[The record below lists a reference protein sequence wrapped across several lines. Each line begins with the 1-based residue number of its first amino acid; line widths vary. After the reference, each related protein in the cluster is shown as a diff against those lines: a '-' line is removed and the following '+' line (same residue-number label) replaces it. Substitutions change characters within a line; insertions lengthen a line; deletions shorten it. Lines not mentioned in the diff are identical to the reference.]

1 MKTWV
6 EIDGSFGE
14 GGGQV
19 VRTSLTLSAL
29 TGRPVAIH
37 NIRKNRPNPG
47 LAPQHLTNVLAL
59 AEICDAKVEGAEIG
73 SMKLLFEPQCKP
85 RAGRYVFDVTEAAQN
100 GSAGSVTL
108 ILQTLLLPLALAN
121 SKSHLVLRGG
131 TNVAWS
137 PPYEYIAHVFL
148 PTLERMGIKVQCQ
161 LNAPGFY
168 PVGGGEITVEI
179 FGSQGFNTAS
189 LMPIKLIERGNL
201 RRIWGNATACNL
213 PAHIPQRMADR
224 AGAILKST
232 GFSAEITPR
241 RERCVGSGAGIFL
254 TVQYEHVL
262 AGFFA
267 LGEPGKPSEQVAE
280 EVCTYLI
287 DHHESGASVERYL
300 ADQLLLP
307 MSLADGVSEFKT
319 GCISSH
325 LITNAHIIRQFV
337 AVRIFIDADVG
348 EPGSVVVSGAAVF

>member
-19 VRTSLTLSAL
+19 IRTSLTLAAL

-37 NIRKNRPNPG
+37 NIRKNRRNPG

-73 SMKLLFEPQCKP
+73 SMELMFEPQSKP
-85 RAGRYVFDVTEAAQN
+85 RSGRYVFDVTETAQK

-108 ILQTLLLPLALAN
+108 ILQTLLLPLALINA
-121 SKSHLVLRGG
+121 KSHLVLRGG

-148 PTLERMGIKVQCQ
+148 PMLERMGIKAKYQ
-161 LNAPGFY
+161 LNTRGFY
-168 PVGGGEITVEI
+168 PVGGGEISVEI
-179 FGSQGFNTAS
+179 FGSAS
-189 LMPIKLIERGNL
+189 VMPIKLNERGNL
-201 RRIWGNATACNL
+201 LRIWGNATACNL

-224 AGAILKST
+224 AGTILKSS
-232 GFSAEITPR
+232 GFSAEITPSS
-241 RERCVGSGAGIFL
+241 ERCAGSGAGIFL
-254 TVQYEHVL
+254 TVQYEHAL
-262 AGFFA
+262 AGFSA
-267 LGEPGKPSEQVAE
+267 LGKPGKPSEEVAE
-280 EVCTYLI
+280 EVCAYLI
-287 DHHESGASVERYL
+287 EYHKSGASVDRYL

-307 MSLADGVSEFKT
+307 ISLAEGVSEFKT
-319 GCISSH
+319 DFISSH
-325 LITNAHIIRQFV
+325 LVTNAHIIRQFI
-337 AVRIFIDADVG
+337 AVDIFFDAEVG
-348 EPGSVVVSGAAVF
+348 EPGSVVVSGAAAVYF

>member
-19 VRTSLTLSAL
+19 IRTSLTLSAL
-29 TGRPVAIH
+29 TGRPVTIH
-37 NIRKNRPNPG
+37 NIRKNRKNPG

-73 SMKLLFEPQCKP
+73 SMKLLFEPKTKP
-85 RAGRYVFDVTEAAQN
+85 RADRYVFDVTEAAQK

-121 SKSHLVLRGG
+121 AKSHLVLRGG

-137 PPYEYIAHVFL
+137 PPYEYIANVFL
-148 PTLERMGIKVQCQ
+148 PTLEHMGIKAQCR
-161 LNAPGFY
+161 LNARGFY

-179 FGSQGFNTAS
+179 FGSVS
-189 LMPIKLIERGNL
+189 LMPLKLNERGNL
-201 RRIWGNATACNL
+201 QRIWGNATACNL

-224 AGAILKST
+224 AGAILKSS

-254 TVQYEHVL
+254 TVQYEHAL
-262 AGFFA
+262 AGFSA
-267 LGEPGKPSEQVAE
+267 LGKPGKPSEEVAE
-280 EVCTYLI
+280 EMCDNLI
-287 DHHESGASVERYL
+287 EHHESGASVDRYL

-319 GCISSH
+319 DCISSH
-325 LITNAHIIRQFV
+325 LVTNAHIIRQFIDV
-337 AVRIFIDADVG
+337 QILIDADVG
-348 EPGSVVVSGAAVF
+348 EPGSVVVSGAALF

>member
-19 VRTSLTLSAL
+19 IRTSLTLSAL
-29 TGRPVAIH
+29 TGRSVAIR

-59 AEICDAKVEGAEIG
+59 AEICEARVEGAEIG
-73 SMKLLFEPQCKP
+73 SMELLFEPQTKP
-85 RAGRYVFDVTEAAQN
+85 RAGRYLFDVTDAAQN

-137 PPYEYIAHVFL
+137 PPFEYIAHVFL
-148 PTLERMGIKVQCQ
+148 PMLERMGIKGHCL
-161 LNAPGFY
+161 LNVPGFY
-168 PVGGGEITVEI
+168 PVGGGEIAVEI
-179 FGSQGFNTAS
+179 FGTQSSSSAS
-189 LMPIKLIERGNL
+189 LMPLILNERGNL
-201 RRIWGNATACNL
+201 QRIWGSAIACNL

-224 AGAILKST
+224 AGAILKSA

-241 RERCVGSGAGIFL
+241 CERCAGPGAGIFL

-262 AGFFA
+262 AGFSA

-280 EVCTYLI
+280 EVCAHLI
-287 DHHESGASVERYL
+287 DHHESGAPVDRYL

-319 GCISSH
+319 SYISSH

-337 AVRIFIDADVG
+337 DARISIDADVG
-348 EPGSVVVSGAAVF
+348 ESGSVVISGAAVF

>member
-6 EIDGSFGE
+6 EVDGSFGE

-19 VRTSLTLSAL
+19 IRTSLTLSAL
-29 TGRPVAIH
+29 TGKPVAIH

-59 AEICDAKVEGAEIG
+59 AEICDAKVQGAEIG
-73 SMKLLFEPQCKP
+73 SMKLLFEPQAKP
-85 RAGRYVFDVTEAAQN
+85 RAGTYVFDVTEAAQK

-108 ILQTLLLPLALAN
+108 ILQTLLLPLAFAN

-137 PPYEYIAHVFL
+137 PSYEYIAHVFL
-148 PTLERMGIKVQCQ
+148 PTLERMGIKAQCR

-168 PVGGGEITVEI
+168 PVGCGEITVEI

-189 LMPIKLIERGNL
+189 LMPLKLNERGNL
-201 RRIWGNATACNL
+201 QRIWGNATACNL

-224 AGAILKST
+224 AGAILKSA
-232 GFSAEITPR
+232 GFSADITPH
-241 RERCVGSGAGIFL
+241 RERCAGSGAGIFL
-254 TVQYEHVL
+254 TAQYENVL
-262 AGFFA
+262 AGFYA
-267 LGEPGKPSEQVAE
+267 LGELGKPSEQVAE

-287 DHHESGASVERYL
+287 DHYESGTPVDRYL

-319 GCISSH
+319 DCISSH
-325 LITNAHIIRQFV
+325 LITNAHIIRQFI
-337 AVRIFIDADVG
+337 AVQIFIDADMG

>member
-19 VRTSLTLSAL
+19 IRTSLTLSAL
-29 TGRPVAIH
+29 TGKPVAIH

-59 AEICDAKVEGAEIG
+59 AEICDANVEGAEIG
-73 SMKLLFEPQCKP
+73 SMKLLFEPQAKP
-85 RAGRYVFDVTEAAQN
+85 RADRYIFDVTEAAQK

-108 ILQTLLLPLALAN
+108 ILQTLLLPLALTNA
-121 SKSHLVLRGG
+121 KSHLVLRGG

-148 PTLERMGIKVQCQ
+148 PMLERMGIKAQCR
-161 LNAPGFY
+161 LNARGFY
-168 PVGGGEITVEI
+168 PVGGGEMTVEI
-179 FGSQGFNTAS
+179 FGSAS
-189 LMPIKLIERGNL
+189 LMPLKLTERGNL
-201 RRIWGNATACNL
+201 QRIWGNATACNL

-224 AGAILKST
+224 AGAILKSS

-254 TVQYEHVL
+254 TVQYEHAL
-262 AGFFA
+262 AGFSA
-267 LGEPGKPSEQVAE
+267 LGKPGKYSEEVAE
-280 EVCTYLI
+280 EACAYLI
-287 DHHESGASVERYL
+287 EYHKSGASVDRYL

-307 MSLADGVSEFKT
+307 MSLADGVSELKT
-319 GCISSH
+319 DCISRH
-325 LITNAHIIRQFV
+325 LVTNAHIIRQFI
-337 AVRIFIDADVG
+337 AVDIFIDAEVG
-348 EPGSVVVSGAAVF
+348 EPGRIIVSGATVY